1 MTAPPW
7 TALLWLDWHLLVNR
21 ARTIA
26 RNPRRMVPWL
36 IFLVW
41 LVPSFTTRILLGRHL
56 PKSPE
61 FTPLA
66 AAIGQLGILVP
77 GLALFAVGL
86 ATWRAASS
94 PPAAFQSPAD
104 ARFVIGAGLDSRAV
118 FTWLSLRTVQRLI
131 LTFVVT
137 LVVLQVLYLPWLGLD
152 FTNAITFTVAL
163 ATFGGVVFG
172 ARLLAFT
179 LQRAAPAVPVGAL
192 GLLAAVVGVAVSVG
206 ALAQLTGSV
215 RLPAFFVSA
224 DYALPPGSWMLDAFR
239 GQWLGEL
246 ELAAAAVALTAA
258 GIALAG
264 DCYPELWATSSRA
277 IAMRRAMRSRSGG
290 AFGYLS
296 SRSRDG
302 GASGRVAER
311 HVQSSSGVLVPAGPL
326 MVLWKEWLTVKRAR
340 GGLLLQGGLIA
351 AAVVLGLII
360 GQALAEGSRLA
371 GLVGAM
377 VGLLAIFW
385 SWAAGAQLARDLGS
399 PLWWLSSAAL
409 WSRLVVW
416 TFARGLRFAI
426 PLVVFAE
433 CAILGSGSYLWAL
446 PIAPIGPILLCWMS
460 QAVGL
465 GVYALLPARTD
476 SRLAMSLRMFAIY
489 GVTVPLAL
497 SVIPGLLL
505 HSPVL
510 VLSLPVSVISGVIIG
525 MIAFASWRIQGNG
538 LAFAREERQ

>member
-56 PKSPE
+56 PRSPE
-61 FTPLA
+61 LTALA
-66 AAIGQLGILVP
+66 AALGQLGILVP
-77 GLALFAVGL
+77 GLALFAIGL

-152 FTNAITFTVAL
+152 FTSAVIFTLAL

-179 LQRAAPAVPVGAL
+179 LQQAAPAAPVGAV
-192 GLLAAVVGVAVSVG
+192 GLLATAVGVAVTLG
-206 ALAQLTGSV
+206 ALAQLTGTFQ
-215 RLPAFFVSA
+215 LPEFFASA
-224 DYALPPGSWMLDAFR
+224 DYALPPGSWMLDAFGGR
-239 GQWLGEL
+239 WLGEL

-277 IAMRRAMRSRSGG
+277 IALRRAMRSRGG
-290 AFGYLS
+290 AFGYLG

-302 GASGRVAER
+302 GAPARVAER
-311 HVQSSSGVLVPAGPL
+311 HVQSSSGALVPAGAL
-326 MVLWKEWLTVKRAR
+326 AVLWKEWLTVRRAR
-340 GGLLLQGGLIA
+340 GGLLLEGGVIV
-351 AAVVLGLII
+351 AAVVLGLLI
-360 GQALAEGSRLA
+360 GHGTAEGSRLA
-371 GLVGAM
+371 GLVGVM
-377 VGLLAIFW
+377 VGLIAIFW
-385 SWAAGAQLARDLGS
+385 SWAAGVQLARDLGS

-433 CAILGSGSYLWAL
+433 CAIVGSGSYLWAM

-489 GVTVPLAL
+489 GVTVPMAL
-497 SVIPGLLL
+497 SIIPGLVL

-510 VLSLPVSVISGVIIG
+510 VLTLPVSVISGVIAG